1 MAVYRKCD
9 RLRVFDDR
17 LVMQK
22 SNRPVGLLAV
32 GHAGVDC
39 YQGAVPAVIPFLVLE
54 RHYDYVAVSGIVLA
68 ATLLSSIVQPLFGA
82 LTDRVRM
89 PWLLPVSMTTAGLGV
104 ALCGV
109 ADSYVLSWLAVALS
123 GLGVAAYH
131 PEAARLARAASGGS
145 HLAMSWFS
153 LGGNVGF
160 ALAPILVAPILSAS
174 GLSATPW
181 LIVPALL
188 GGLLTV
194 IVLRSIT
201 AATGSG
207 TTSVTRRGVD
217 DWPRFLRLTVVIILR
232 SIVYIGL
239 SAFIAL
245 WAQQRVGGGEF
256 TGAVALFVLFA
267 GGAVGTL
274 LGGKLAASRGRI
286 RTLRISY
293 VATIPALAGVVYA
306 PGFLVHVFVGLVAVL
321 LYIPFSL
328 HVTLGQDYLPN
339 RIGTASGVT
348 LGLAV
353 SVGGI
358 AAPAIGLL
366 AEHTGLQAALTVLLV
381 FPVLAWLIARTLPEP
396 AALEAVATG

>member
-1 MAVYRKCD
+1 
-9 RLRVFDDR
+9 
-17 LVMQK
+17 MQK

-32 GHAGVDC
+32 GHAGVDV

-68 ATLLSSIVQPLFGA
+68 ATLLSSIVQPVFGA

-109 ADSYVLSWLAVALS
+109 GDSYVLAWLAVALS

-153 LGGNVGF
+153 LGGNIGF
-160 ALAPILVAPILSAS
+160 ALAPLVVAPILSAG
-174 GLSATPW
+174 GLAASPW

-188 GGLLTV
+188 GALVTV
-194 IVLRSIT
+194 IALRSIT

-207 TTSVTRRGVD
+207 AAAAARRGVD
-217 DWPRFLRLTVVIILR
+217 DWPVFLRLTAIIILR
-232 SIVYIGL
+232 SVVYIGL
-239 SAFIAL
+239 SAFVAL
-245 WAQQRVGGGEF
+245 WAQQRAGGGEF
-256 TGAVALFVLFA
+256 TGAVALFVLFS

-274 LGGKLAASRGRI
+274 LGGRLAATWGRI
-286 RTLRISY
+286 RTLRTAY
-293 VATIPALAGVVYA
+293 AATIPALAGVVYA
-306 PGFLVHVFVGLVAVL
+306 PGALVHVFIGLVAVL
-321 LYIPFSL
+321 LYVPFSL

-339 RIGTASGVT
+339 RVGTASGVT

-358 AAPAIGLL
+358 ASPVIGLL
-366 AEHTGLQAALTVLLV
+366 AEHTGLQTALAVLLV
-381 FPVLAWLIARTLPEP
+381 FPVLAWLLARTLPEP
-396 AALEAVATG
+396 AALEAVASR